1 MSFQP
6 RLSLSLLFLVALPA
20 LAHPPQ
26 PAPPDPEEQEV
37 ARLINEGAN
46 LARTGHAAD
55 ALTQD
60 LDPAVAKADAKIAAQ
75 HRTVYAARTPTEVLF
90 YMAKAATEK
99 QEAVALPATW
109 SMAYFFKGYLLN
121 DLGRPAE
128 ARAFIRRA
136 LDMSPMN
143 AQYLDEMGN
152 LEIKDK
158 NWDAA
163 LALFI
168 KGEEAANSVSPD
180 VVKNSDLGRSLRGEG
195 FVYVEQHKLDQAEAA
210 YRRALSID
218 PNDQRSAKELK
229 FVISLKGQPAPPV
242 ATIPPGGDPRIK
254 AIFLFGRANFFHAA
268 VAARN
273 CAALDPAKV
282 FAINQRFDAARARLA
297 AKYGDTALPSSQ
309 MDVKNEP
316 CDPMTLESYSNHV
329 AEVEAALAAN

>member
-1 MSFQP
+1 MSFQS

-20 LAHPPQ
+20 LAQNPQ
-26 PAPPDPEEQEV
+26 PAQPDPEEQEV

-60 LDPAVAKADAKIAAQ
+60 IDPAVAKADAKIASE
-75 HRTVYAARTPTEVLF
+75 HRKIYAVRTQQESLL
-90 YMAKAATEK
+90 YLLQAANAK
-99 QEAVALPATW
+99 QDAVALPATW

-128 ARAFIRRA
+128 ARAFIQRA
-136 LDMSPMN
+136 LEMSPMN
-143 AQYLDEMGN
+143 AQYLGEMGN

-163 LALFI
+163 LALFT
-168 KGEEAANSVSPD
+168 KGEEASNAFSPD
-180 VVKNSDLGRSLRGEG
+180 ATKKADLGKMLRGEG
-195 FVYVEQHKLDQAEAA
+195 YVYVEQHKLDQAEAA
-210 YRRALSID
+210 YRRALSVD
-218 PNDQRSAKELK
+218 PNDQRSAKELQ
-229 FVISLKGQPAPPV
+229 FVISLKGQPTPPV
-242 ATIPPGGDPRIK
+242 AAIPPGGDPRAK
-254 AIFLFGRANFFHAA
+254 AIFLFGRADFFHAA

-297 AKYGDTALPSSQ
+297 AKYGDAAVPSSQ
-309 MDVKNEP
+309 MNIKNEP
-316 CDPMTLESYSNHV
+316 CDPATLASYSNHV
-329 AEVEAALAAN
+329 AEVEAALN